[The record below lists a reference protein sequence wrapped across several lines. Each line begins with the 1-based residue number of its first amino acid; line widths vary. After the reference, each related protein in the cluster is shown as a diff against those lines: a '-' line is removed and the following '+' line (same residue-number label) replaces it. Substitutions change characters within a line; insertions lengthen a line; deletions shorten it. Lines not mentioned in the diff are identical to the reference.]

1 MFPSLNARETHVA
14 ETNFDARKQK
24 NIFALSQKYFCFPNT
39 KSCVRNMFPSLA
51 TMKTMVISFHCRLL
65 IKSVSLLTIKMA
77 DCEEIEAG
85 QVGEGRDRNRK
96 DKEREMLIT
105 LYEERPCPWDAGHKD
120 HMNRDSKKVAYSQ
133 IDSLMSDK
141 YDINREDF
149 KSKWKSVYDCT
160 HA

>member
-1 MFPSLNARETHVA
+1 
-14 ETNFDARKQK
+14 
-24 NIFALSQKYFCFPNT
+24 
-39 KSCVRNMFPSLA
+39 
-51 TMKTMVISFHCRLL
+51 MKTIVVSFQCRLL
-65 IKSVSLLTIKMA
+65 IESVSQLTIKMA

-85 QVGEGRDRNRK
+85 QVRKGRDRNRK
-96 DKEREMLIT
+96 DKDIEMLIT
-105 LYEERPCPWDAGHKD
+105 LYEERPCLWDAGQKD
-120 HMNRDSKKVAYSQ
+120 HMNRDSKEVAYSQ